1 MSVTVLTGVQHMNG
15 DEGQIA
21 AKREA
26 AARARRLSG
35 ELAATQ
41 DRARL
46 LAFADELDAQADALE
61 RASRPVPQVTQ
72 TQMQMQQGPPAK
84 DNDKSEP

>member
-1 MSVTVLTGVQHMNG
+1 MNG

-35 ELAATQ
+35 EFAAAE
-41 DRARL
+41 DRARM

-61 RASRPVPQVTQ
+61 RTSLAVPQVTQ

-84 DNDKSEP
+84 DDDKSKQ